1 MIVTNIY
8 LQKHYTYRSPMRE
21 NVELYQLTLYSLQKV
36 CNYYPLCVTNTN
48 IKFCLANGR
57 YFQILN
63 VKQNISKLKT
73 QTIATLVFEK
83 GSDIDVNW
91 TLVRLLT

>member
-1 MIVTNIY
+1 
-8 LQKHYTYRSPMRE
+8 MRYS
-21 NVELYQLTLYSLQKV
+21 VELYQLTLYSYKKV
-36 CNYYPLCVTNTN
+36 CNYNTVTNTN
-48 IKFCLANGR
+48 IKFCLANDR

-83 GSDIDVNW
+83 GNDIDVNF
-91 TLVRLLT
+91 TLVRL

>member
-1 MIVTNIY
+1 M
-8 LQKHYTYRSPMRE
+8 
-21 NVELYQLTLYSLQKV
+21 
-36 CNYYPLCVTNTN
+36 CNYHPVCVTNSN
-48 IKFCLANGR
+48 IKFCLANDR
-57 YFQILN
+57 YIQILN